1 MSNSHLYAIALHI
14 YLFIDIQSRSMI
26 IIHMR
31 GKYQVAI
38 DTKTRLHATTTFI
51 YF

>member
-1 MSNSHLYAIALHI
+1 MHYII
-14 YLFIDIQSRSMI
+14 ICLFDIQSRSMI
-26 IIHMR
+26 IIHMQ

-38 DTKTRLHATTTFI
+38 DTKARLHATTTFI